1 VFTSGIDVEV
11 GAYRV
16 GLVLSSLYEHFRILL
31 FPLELNALY
40 RVEAAPLISYRSAL
54 AVAGVAVLLSL
65 AFRRGISPPLRW
77 GSAWLLLSLLPVANI
92 VSIPSA
98 PAAERYLY
106 IPLMG
111 FSLLLGHVIS
121 AIYNRRKI
129 LAIGLLVALS
139 LLYGL
144 RTYERNNV
152 WKDNMSLS
160 ESMVR
165 SDPANPVA
173 HGLLG
178 LELQRTGK
186 MDVALLHLNEAAR
199 LNPEDPRTAGNLG
212 NLYFRLGEHERAIE
226 HYERALGLGLSDIRV
241 HYNIALAAERLGDEK
256 RAQRHYRAFI
266 EWAERSGD
274 PFYIELMDKVRGR
287 IRED

>member
-1 VFTSGIDVEV
+1 
-11 GAYRV
+11 
-16 GLVLSSLYEHFRILL
+16 
-31 FPLELNALY
+31 
-40 RVEAAPLISYRSAL
+40 
-54 AVAGVAVLLSL
+54 
-65 AFRRGISPPLRW
+65 
-77 GSAWLLLSLLPVANI
+77 LPVANI

-152 WKDNMSLS
+152 WKDNMSLY

-199 LNPEDPRTAGNLG
+199 LDPEDPRTAGNLG

-241 HYNIALAAERLGDEK
+241 HYNIALAAERLGDEG

-266 EWAERSGD
+266 EWAAASGD